1 MVSNTMEDIE
11 INVDDSME
19 LTPNKRRKL
28 DNGNSSSDKEDSELQ
43 VVDEDIDVS
52 GPEPAPTFIEEVMD
66 EGGGDIDPTSIQEE
80 TPATPSTPSVPVQVV
95 EPVLPKPQVEPTV
108 SSSELTPSVTSVT
121 TASTA
126 PNKVNDE
133 TSSGSVTTTTSAY
146 LNSVTGR
153 SNPAPPN
160 VTAIPLMMQSI
171 ASVGTVPSPMI
182 RSTLASM
189 MSPQPPSLSSHHPT
203 LPSPTPVSNL
213 SDPSSVVRNLMNSVS
228 AVGNMNSTV
237 ANNMA
242 GSMPNN
248 MSYNMPNNMPNNMQN
263 NMSSS
268 ILNMGAS
275 LPNSF
280 QTSQNSGTSPAPGG
294 VSNPVGMTAHALL
307 ETLLAQVIAHSMN
320 GNAPNPALPTAGIPS
335 SAPTTP
341 THPCNPCVSVPD
353 VSGPKP
359 DQQNQQQQQQQQP
372 AFVTPVPTSLQD
384 TPKPLKET
392 LDKINMLEQNTVSL
406 DKQSAGIQRMVTEVV
421 KKQEENTSAAGMLCP
436 RCKHMVGGGEQFISH
451 LIAVHNFVEQKGPV
465 EKADFGSQAGLG
477 TCRGWRYIR
486 TKNSGTQSTL
496 SMLNKGDSKQVIDL
510 TNKNKNNTS
519 PPPDQIKSGVVPAP
533 SPNHPVPP
541 NQGNVPSPGSAP
553 ALQNL
558 SPSTRT
564 SVGYDSARAT
574 AANILS
580 FVFSNPDINKQF
592 TDYAEI
598 PKEAQ
603 HPPLRSPK
611 KQQPI
616 PPNYSHMPFLQTI
629 NKQLQ
634 QHNGLALFDKW
645 NEVKTV
651 SPISV
656 SAQQEFM
663 ANALKQQQQ
672 MQAQQQA
679 QHLQQQQIQQHQL
692 QQAAHKRAVM
702 QSGGPNQMMHQVTSM
717 MQPIQPIQPTPIQAS
732 SLQQIR
738 PHGSNFPLPPPMIS
752 VGELKDQY
760 KQMISGHG
768 PGGAA
773 INAFDENSD
782 SPLKDCLPKVRAS
795 LVNGDIQLMWNIIGD
810 ERKCTGYRLFAYMGA
825 TAPPISSTWT
835 EVGTVK
841 ALPMPMAVT
850 LSQFSKGCSYHFTVR
865 AIDSQGNVGPFSEPC
880 SIKLSF

>member
-80 TPATPSTPSVPVQVV
+80 TPATPSTPSVPVQDLINSSPVV

-477 TCRGWRYIR
+477 T
-486 TKNSGTQSTL
+486 
-496 SMLNKGDSKQVIDL
+496 
-510 TNKNKNNTS
+510 
-519 PPPDQIKSGVVPAP
+519 IKSGVVPAP

-692 QQAAHKRAVM
+692 QQVQLPVTTTHDI
-702 QSGGPNQMMHQVTSM
+702 GGRVEG
-717 MQPIQPIQPTPIQAS
+717 PIQTDDI
-732 SLQQIR
+732 
-738 PHGSNFPLPPPMIS
+738 GSRS
-752 VGELKDQY
+752 RW
-760 KQMISGHG
+760 SGYQR
-768 PGGAA
+768 
-773 INAFDENSD
+773 F
-782 SPLKDCLPKVRAS
+782 
-795 LVNGDIQLMWNIIGD
+795 
-810 ERKCTGYRLFAYMGA
+810 
-825 TAPPISSTWT
+825 
-835 EVGTVK
+835 
-841 ALPMPMAVT
+841 
-850 LSQFSKGCSYHFTVR
+850 
-865 AIDSQGNVGPFSEPC
+865 
-880 SIKLSF
+880 